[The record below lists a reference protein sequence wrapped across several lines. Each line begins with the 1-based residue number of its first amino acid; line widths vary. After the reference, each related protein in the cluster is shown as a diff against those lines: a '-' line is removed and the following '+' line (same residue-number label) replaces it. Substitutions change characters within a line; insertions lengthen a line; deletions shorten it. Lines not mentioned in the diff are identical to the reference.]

1 MPGTFIAHNGMVD
14 ISFVWPDILVA
25 KAQEIIGGA
34 ALYLHSKGYGP
45 TIVVGEETVQKPFAD
60 LSNQEKL
67 TIVFAYTQHM
77 IVEQAKSALVD
88 TDVGV
93 AREEAI
99 AYADEN
105 YQLE

>member
-1 MPGTFIAHNGMVD
+1 MGAVFQAHDGLVNIQFLWSD
-14 ISFVWPDILVA
+14 IETDR
-25 KAQEIIGGA
+25 AQEIIGGA

-88 TDVGV
+88 TGVGV